1 MIAITRQTLRD
12 AARLIFPG
20 RCVVCRIAT
29 DGADFC
35 DDCETGL
42 AKLENRPQCRDCGS
56 PLAIDDSPCQRCRG
70 RGYRLFDEVVNL
82 GAFADPLR
90 PLVHRLKF
98 YHGWTAGEVLTDRAA
113 ALPRVRLLMR
123 HTDVLVPVPLH
134 GWRQITRGF
143 NQADV
148 IARRLGR
155 VCGVAVRRPVIRMRR
170 TQAQTLLTNKAER
183 MRNLSGAFA
192 VVHPVALRGQ
202 RVTLVDDV
210 MTTGSTLKALA
221 RAVSAAGPL
230 SINVF
235 TLALADPTGH
245 SFEAV

>member
-1 MIAITRQTLRD
+1 MCRD
-12 AARLIFPG
+12 ATGGDDFCEECEAKLARLE
-20 RCVVCRIAT
+20 A
-29 DGADFC
+29 
-35 DDCETGL
+35 
-42 AKLENRPQCRDCGS
+42 RPQCRDCGA
-56 PLAIDDSPCQRCRG
+56 PLAVDDSPCQRCRG
-70 RGYRLFDEVVNL
+70 RGYRLFDEVVNV

-98 YHGWTAGEVLTDRAA
+98 YHGWTAGEVLAARAA
-113 ALPRVRLLMR
+113 RLPRVRLLMR
-123 HTDVLVPVPLH
+123 HTDVLIPVPLH

-155 VCGVAVRRPVIRMRR
+155 LCGVPVRRPVVRLRR
-170 TQAQTLLTNKAER
+170 TQAQTLLTNKADR

-192 VVHPVALRGQ
+192 VVRPTAIRGQ

-210 MTTGSTLKALA
+210 MTTGATLKAMA
-221 RAVSAAGPL
+221 RAVAGAGPL

-235 TLALADPTGH
+235 TLALADPSGH
-245 SFEAV
+245 AFEAV